1 MSRIGALFRR
11 FQLPPQATKADL
23 KAAYLRQ
30 AKQLHPDVAGKSSE
44 QQFRQ
49 LKEEYDEAMELL
61 RKGPDVART
70 FERKYPTEA
79 RAPPRWQDSHFHAGA
94 DWRSAQRPRQAA
106 PAQPQTS
113 AQRVRNMLFVAGS
126 VVGAA
131 VLFASG
137 LSTQPA
143 APRQRQPEMSP
154 GAAADALA
162 AGGAAHA
169 VERKDS
175 AKREV
180 SSYYKSRSKKSTV
193 RVHSGNNVYEGEVDS
208 LKSRQPAPTEAPGSE
223 PKAE

>member
-1 MSRIGALFRR
+1 MLTR

-44 QQFRQ
+44 QQFRK
-49 LKEEYDEAMELL
+49 LKEEYEEAMELL
-61 RKGPDVART
+61 KKGPEAART
-70 FERKYPTEA
+70 FERKYPTQA

-94 DWRSAQRPRQAA
+94 GWSQAQRPGRAS
-106 PAQPQTS
+106 PVEPQTA
-113 AQRVRNMLFVAGS
+113 AQRVRNMVFVAGGL
-126 VVGAA
+126 VGATGF
-131 VLFASG
+131 FASG
-137 LSTQPA
+137 LSSQQA
-143 APRQRQPEMSP
+143 A
-154 GAAADALA
+154 ALA

-169 VERKDS
+169 AERKDS